1 MAFDVE
7 RVRAR
12 YPGREIVW
20 RASTAS
26 TMEDAAR
33 LTAPGSVVV
42 AGAQTAGQ
50 GRFGRRW
57 HSEPGAGLY
66 VSILLRPRGV
76 TPTLTLALGLAA
88 AEAIAATAGVACDL
102 RWPNDVLI
110 GEKKCAGVLVQLGD
124 AAAIAGIGV
133 NVNQVAFPDDIATLA
148 TSLRIATG
156 REQSRED
163 LLIELLGAVD
173 RHLDLIEYRGPGAVL
188 DLFAG
193 SSSYVRGRRVTVDMD
208 GESVRGTADGL
219 DPSGFLWLRCDDG
232 SRRLIL
238 SGGVRP
244 A

>member
-12 YPGREIVW
+12 YPGREILW

-26 TMEDAAR
+26 TMLDAAR
-33 LTAPGSVVV
+33 LTAPGSVVA
-42 AGAQTAGQ
+42 AGEQTAGQ

-57 HSEPGAGLY
+57 HSELGAGLY

-76 TPTLTLALGLAA
+76 TPALTLALGLAA
-88 AEAIAATAGVACDL
+88 AEAIAAAAGVACDL

-133 NVNQVAFPDDIATLA
+133 NVNQVVFPDDIATLA

-156 REQSRED
+156 CEQSRED
-163 LLIELLGAVD
+163 LLIELLGGVD
-173 RHLDLIEYRGPGAVL
+173 RHLELIECRGPGAIL

-208 GESVRGTADGL
+208 GVRIRGTADGL

-244 A
+244 V